1 MLSTIQNYF
10 KDKNLGELDVT
21 AVKVIID
28 QCYEI
33 MEYYI
38 NNSEDLVIRSQEE
51 DEEYQE
57 ARRERQKKIDQEKPM
72 KEKYNKIK
80 SKLKETVKI
89 YEDMLKNCDNK
100 QEAEI
105 LQQTLSTLQRQLM
118 NIDSAN

>member
-1 MLSTIQNYF
+1 
-10 KDKNLGELDVT
+10 
-21 AVKVIID
+21 
-28 QCYEI
+28 
-33 MEYYI
+33 
-38 NNSEDLVIRSQEE
+38 
-51 DEEYQE
+51 
-57 ARRERQKKIDQEKPM
+57 M